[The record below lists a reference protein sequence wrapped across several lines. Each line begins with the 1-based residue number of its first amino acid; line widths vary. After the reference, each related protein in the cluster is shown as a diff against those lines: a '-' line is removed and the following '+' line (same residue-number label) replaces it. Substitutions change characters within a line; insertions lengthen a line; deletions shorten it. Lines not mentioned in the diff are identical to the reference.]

1 MAAVLAYESHVEGID
16 STESLI
22 IDLPT
27 IRIATD
33 NFAEDHKLGEGGF
46 GAVYKGSLP
55 DGQDIAV
62 KRLSRFSQQGIGE
75 LKNELV
81 LISNLQHKNL
91 VRLIGVC
98 LQEDEKLLVYEYM
111 PNKSLDTFLFDSEK
125 RKELH
130 WGRRLMIIDGI
141 ARGLQYLHED
151 SLLKIV
157 HRDLKASNILLDAN
171 MNPKISD
178 FGLAKLFGGDQS
190 QDITNR
196 VVGTYGYM
204 APEYALRG
212 RYSIKSD
219 IYSFGVLILE
229 ILTGRKNSDTYN
241 SDQLIDLPSLVW
253 EYWTM
258 KSIMEMIDPYLR
270 GDSSQEEILRCVHI
284 GLSCVQEDPAERP
297 TIWTINVMLDSNTI
311 PSHPPS
317 KPAFYVEMGANFV
330 SEGINDST
338 PKSNAASLNELSI
351 TDPEP
356 R

>member
-1 MAAVLAYESHVEGID
+1 MEGID
-16 STESLI
+16 SIESLI

-33 NFAEDHKLGEGGF
+33 NFAENHKLGEGGF
-46 GAVYKGSLP
+46 GVVYKGSLP
-55 DGQDIAV
+55 NGQDIAV
-62 KRLSRFSQQGIGE
+62 KRLSQSSRQGIGE

-81 LISNLQHKNL
+81 LIANLQHKNL

-111 PNKSLDTFLFDSEK
+111 PNRSLDTFLFDSEK

-130 WGRRLMIIDGI
+130 WGKRFTIINGI

-157 HRDLKASNILLDAN
+157 HRDLKASNILLDAD

-178 FGLAKLFGGDQS
+178 FGLARLFGGDQS
-190 QDITNR
+190 QDTTNR

-212 RYSIKSD
+212 QYSIKSD
-219 IYSFGVLILE
+219 IYSFGVLMLE
-229 ILTGRKNSDTYN
+229 ILTGRKNSDSYN
-241 SDQLIDLPSLVW
+241 SDQSVDLPSLIW
-253 EYWTM
+253 EHWTM
-258 KSIMEMIDPYLR
+258 KSVMEMIDPYMS
-270 GDSSQEEILRCVHI
+270 GDSSQDEILRCVHI
-284 GLSCVQEDPAERP
+284 GLSCVQEDPADRP
-297 TIWTINVMLDSNTI
+297 NISTINIMLDSNTV
-311 PSHPPS
+311 PSQPPL
-317 KPAFYVEMGANFV
+317 KPAFYVEMGGDIV
-330 SEGINDST
+330 SGMYSQSYPGGINDST
-338 PKSNAASLNELSI
+338 SKSNVMSPNEVSI